1 MRVVRSV
8 FTLVVIAAVLTA
20 PTVERIHAICR
31 TTGVEM
37 TGHDC
42 PDQGSATTAG
52 VAGERCCRH
61 QVDVPLEAGKLEH
74 QARELAQPLVVAIQ
88 LPPAIA
94 VLTASALAWSAAPP
108 SRPPLSATR
117 ILLI

>member
-1 MRVVRSV
+1 VVRSV
-8 FTLVVIAAVLTA
+8 VALLVIAAVLLA
-20 PTVERIHAICR
+20 PTVERFRAFCR

-37 TGHDC
+37 SAHDC
-42 PDQGSATTAG
+42 PDQGPEDG
-52 VAGERCCRH
+52 PGLAGESCCRH

-74 QARELAQPLVVAIQ
+74 QVRELAQLPVVTIQ

-94 VLTASALAWSAAPP
+94 ALSPIALAWGAAPP
-108 SRPPLSATR
+108 SRPPLSTTR

>member
-1 MRVVRSV
+1 MVRSV
-8 FTLVVIAAVLTA
+8 VALLVITAVLVA
-20 PTVERIHAICR
+20 PTVERIRAVCR

-37 TGHDC
+37 TAHDC
-42 PDQGSATTAG
+42 PDQTSAASPG
-52 VAGERCCRH
+52 LAAESCCRH

-74 QARELAQPLVVAIQ
+74 QAREIAQPLVFALQ

-94 VLTASALAWSAAPP
+94 ALPAVALAWSAAPP
-108 SRPPLSATR
+108 SRPPLSETR